1 MQEGGGWVSRE
12 DGVRRQR
19 IGCQTSTDSAD
30 PKGHREGLS
39 EVGGC
44 GRVSPNR
51 RNKGPKI
58 KNQSTRP
65 RPKRQKNVLAE
76 EWMQDEETSGRR
88 SAKEWMGGQ
97 RRRAGNWAFGRNLL
111 SRPAAA
117 RESS

>member
-19 IGCQTSTDSAD
+19 IGCQASTDSAD

-51 RNKGPKI
+51 INKGPKI

-76 EWMQDEETSGRR
+76 EWMQDEETFGAAKREGMDGR
-88 SAKEWMGGQ
+88 
-97 RRRAGNWAFGRNLL
+97 
-111 SRPAAA
+111 AAA
-117 RESS
+117 AGGRLGLWS